1 MKKNGKSSAAQQAE
15 PAQGTEAAAEEKAH
29 GQGTESGE
37 AAAAEATSADAATG
51 ETAEQQQPV
60 PDEIEEKEGTDFLKV
75 ALTVDERLGLGDE
88 VSRLYAQKQ
97 SLETRLAGISKQMK
111 GEIAKLDD
119 SISEALGTLR
129 DGGRYDNVK
138 IKAVK
143 NWRLGTFEKVRL
155 DTGEVYSTR
164 ALTGEERQQKLF
176 KERAAEVAKKKKEA
190 AEEKKA
196 AKEEAKG
203 EEAAAKDGEQGN
215 ASGVERPAE
224 V

>member
-176 KERAAEVAKKKKEA
+176 EERAASAAA
-190 AEEKKA
+190 AEA
-196 AKEEAKG
+196 SGDTGDDG
-203 EEAAAKDGEQGN
+203 EEDEDQDEQGQEQEEVG
-215 ASGVERPAE
+215 AAE
-224 V
+224 